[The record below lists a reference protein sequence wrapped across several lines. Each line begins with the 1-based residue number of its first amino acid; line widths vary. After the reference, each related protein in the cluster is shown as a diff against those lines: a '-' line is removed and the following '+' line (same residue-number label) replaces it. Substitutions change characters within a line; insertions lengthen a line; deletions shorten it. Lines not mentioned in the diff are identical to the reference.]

1 MHLMNIAKRVLFHMN
16 KYWDQP
22 FIVWYSVTQKIYSPE
37 NFAQAIN
44 INGYGKC
51 LKAIMNSK
59 SATDPCRAR
68 HDCPPHPYYM
78 FHFSW
83 EYVICSLTC
92 YLNMKDSSYSQTG
105 KDALNWHQEETI
117 TTCRCSNKWPEYH
130 EPSSFIQFQC
140 HVWTILQFFTFCV
153 SKKWLQ

>member
-1 MHLMNIAKRVLFHMN
+1 MN

-51 LKAIMNSK
+51 LKAIMDSK

-68 HDCPPHPYYM
+68 HDCPPHSYYM

-92 YLNMKDSSYSQTG
+92 YLNMKDS
-105 KDALNWHQEETI
+105 
-117 TTCRCSNKWPEYH
+117 
-130 EPSSFIQFQC
+130 
-140 HVWTILQFFTFCV
+140 LQAV
-153 SKKWLQ
+153 LISRQGEMP